1 MSAYWPSLIGG
12 MLLGLSAVLM
22 LLVNGRVAGI
32 SGIVGGLLKGEG
44 FARNS
49 AFVIGL
55 VLGPWAYGAMFG
67 GFPAVT
73 VMAGWPVIILAGLLV
88 GFGTR
93 MGSGC
98 TSGHGIVGL
107 ARLSPRSIAAT
118 ASFLVAGILTAT
130 LAGVVR

>member
-1 MSAYWPSLIGG
+1 MTPYWPSLIGG
-12 MLLGLSAVLM
+12 MLLGLAAVLL

-32 SGIVGGLLKGEG
+32 SGIVGRLIAGHQ
-44 FARNS
+44 FAANA
-49 AFVIGL
+49 AFVVGL
-55 VLGPWAYGAMFG
+55 VAGPVLYAAAFGAW
-67 GFPAVT
+67 PAVT
-73 VMAGWPVIILAGLLV
+73 VAAAWPAVAAAGLIV

-118 ASFLVAGILTAT
+118 LTFLAAAVVTAT
-130 LAGVVR
+130 LIGALS